1 MFHASSKLVPFH
13 PQRKR
18 ERQKKA
24 KKNRGEKE
32 EAKNTRKRT
41 EKRERRA
48 KGNEKSKQKGER
60 ANQFDFMCTKFATSW
75 HALKWQLST
84 PERLMW
90 HISMAFHACHLVYL
104 LRPKAFTCK
113 KKTRERGRKE
123 ERKKR
128 ERRDERRQRGGR
140 REGKEKR
147 ERRENKHVSTK
158 KVLAPWFK
166 DLNRFDRSCHWQTYM
181 PAAATLVMV
190 AGDD

>member
-1 MFHASSKLVPFH
+1 MTYLYGVPCLSFGVFAL
-13 PQRKR
+13 PQSLYLQ
-18 ERQKKA
+18 E
-24 KKNRGEKE
+24 KN
-32 EAKNTRKRT
+32 
-41 EKRERRA
+41 
-48 KGNEKSKQKGER
+48 
-60 ANQFDFMCTKFATSW
+60 
-75 HALKWQLST
+75 
-84 PERLMW
+84 
-90 HISMAFHACHLVYL
+90 
-104 LRPKAFTCK
+104 K
-113 KKTRERGRKE
+113 KKFRERGRKE

-181 PAAATLVMV
+181 LAGATLVMV